1 MAITKKPCI
10 HAALIILLFSLFVSA
25 SSQTTG
31 PGPKKPNVVFI
42 LVDNT
47 GWGDFSVYGG
57 TTATPRIDKL
67 ASEGI
72 RFNNCTSYP
81 LFNDMVKEV
90 LARQRVPELL
100 DQPPQIL
107 EDGRESPPGQLA
119 LDMKVRPIVDGEYLI
134 PKTIEFIQRQA
145 AAKKPLFVDLGYSE
159 MHPPSVCNSEFVNKS
174 RGGIYSEGIA
184 EMDYRIGQVL
194 DAIKQAGH
202 RG

>member
-57 TTATPRIDKL
+57 TTATPLIDKL

-119 LDMKVRPIVDGEYLI
+119 LDIRCGLSWMANTSFRRRSNSSSVRRRPRNPSSSTSATRRCTPRVCAI
-134 PKTIEFIQRQA
+134 P
-145 AAKKPLFVDLGYSE
+145 S
-159 MHPPSVCNSEFVNKS
+159 S
-174 RGGIYSEGIA
+174 
-184 EMDYRIGQVL
+184 
-194 DAIKQAGH
+194 
-202 RG
+202 